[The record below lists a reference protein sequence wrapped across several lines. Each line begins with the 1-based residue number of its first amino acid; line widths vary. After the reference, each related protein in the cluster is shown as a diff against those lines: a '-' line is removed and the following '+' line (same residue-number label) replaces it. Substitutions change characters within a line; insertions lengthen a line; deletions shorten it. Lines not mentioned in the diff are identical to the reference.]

1 MICAVVTAEEFSG
14 VAVVVPCHNEE
25 TTVARVVREFG
36 AALPGARVT
45 VVDNASSDNTATAAA
60 AAGADV
66 IFEPRPGKGRAM
78 RRLFADVEAD
88 CYLMVDGD
96 CTYDASSAPAM
107 VRKVLHDGVD
117 MVVGARVADQTKG
130 AEYRRGHRFGNAVLT
145 WIFRQLFKLPIVDTL
160 SGYRALSRRF
170 VKTFPAGARGF
181 DVEAELNAHAA
192 VIEVPVAEVPTRYVA
207 RPEGSVS
214 KLSTISDGWRI
225 LKRNLRLF
233 RDARPTLAFG
243 LLALPLFLISL
254 VLVGR
259 AVLEYWHTGRVL
271 YFPSLIAGVGAF
283 VVAAEL
289 WVAGLVMERIARNR
303 NEVVRIA
310 YLGIPRWS
318 SAWSPA
324 PEHVIDLDSMTSTTR

>member
-1 MICAVVTAEEFSG
+1 
-14 VAVVVPCHNEE
+14 
-25 TTVARVVREFG
+25 
-36 AALPGARVT
+36 
-45 VVDNASSDNTATAAA
+45 
-60 AAGADV
+60 V

-88 CYLMVDGD
+88 CYVMVDGD
-96 CTYDASSAPAM
+96 CTYDASAAPVM

-117 MVVGARVADQTKG
+117 MVVGARVADQAKG

-160 SGYRALSRRF
+160 SGYRVLSRRF
-170 VKTFPAGARGF
+170 VKSFPAGARGF

-192 VIEVPVAEVPTRYVA
+192 VIEVPVSEVPVRYLA

-214 KLSTISDGWRI
+214 KLSTVSDGYRI

-243 LLALPLFLISL
+243 LLAAPLFILSVL
-254 VLVGR
+254 LVGR
-259 AVLEYWHTGRVL
+259 AVLEYWNTGRVL

-289 WVAGLVMERIARNR
+289 WVAGLVMERITRNR

-310 YLGIPRWS
+310 YLGVPRWS
-318 SAWSPA
+318 STISAGA
-324 PEHVIDLDSMTSTTR
+324 QRGVDLKSVTSGRR